1 MLENNER
8 HLVTAAEAIVRSLPD
23 NDTHTV
29 ASAAMDT
36 QGNVHTGVN
45 VFHFTGGPCAE
56 LVVIA
61 AAAQALAGPLVTIVA
76 VGDRDR
82 GVLAPCGRCRQVLLD
97 LHPDVA
103 VILPLPGGDVRAEP
117 IRDLLPR
124 SYSAPEPASSPRIV
138 YFNPRYY
145 DSIAS
150 GQKTITIRHHD
161 PIQAGSAVL
170 VFDDGETI
178 RRLSAQI
185 ESVESRRFDHLTND
199 EARQEDLPNA
209 DALRRALR
217 THYPNLE
224 GHDVVAVATFH
235 LVTV

>member
-1 MLENNER
+1 VLENNER
-8 HLVTAAEAIVRSLPD
+8 GLVTAAEAIVQALPD
-23 NDTHTV
+23 NDMHTV
-29 ASAAMDT
+29 AAAAMDT
-36 QGNVHTGVN
+36 HGNFHTGVN

-82 GVLAPCGRCRQVLLD
+82 GVIAPCGRCRQVLLD

-103 VILPLPGGDVRAEP
+103 VILPHPSGGVTAEP

-124 SYSAPEPASSPRIV
+124 NYSAPEPSAGPRIV
-138 YFNPRYY
+138 YFNPRHY

-161 PIQAGSAVL
+161 PIQPGSAVL
-170 VFDDGETI
+170 VFDDGDTI
-178 RRLSAQI
+178 RRLDARI
-185 ESVESRRFDHLTND
+185 ESVESRRFDHLSD
-199 EARQEDLPNA
+199 DDARREDLPDA
-209 DALRRALR
+209 DALRGALR
-217 THYPNLE
+217 THYPHLE
-224 GHDVVAVATFH
+224 GHDVVDVATFH
-235 LVTV
+235 LGTA

>member
-8 HLVTAAEAIVRSLPD
+8 RLVAAAEAIVRSLPD

-29 ASAAMDT
+29 AAAAMDT
-36 QGNVHTGVN
+36 QGDVHTGVN

-82 GVLAPCGRCRQVLLD
+82 GVIAPCGRCRQVLFD

-103 VILPLPGGDVRAEP
+103 VILPLAGGDIAAEP

-124 SYSAPEPASSPRIV
+124 SYSAPGPSYGSRIV

-170 VFDDGETI
+170 VFDDGDTL
-178 RRLSAQI
+178 RRLDALI
-185 ESVESRRFDHLTND
+185 ESVESRRFDHLSDND
-199 EARQEDLPNA
+199 ARQEDLP
-209 DALRRALR
+209 DANTLRAALR
-217 THYPNLE
+217 THYPDLE
-224 GHDVVAVATFH
+224 GHDVVDIATFH
-235 LVTV
+235 LVTA